1 MVRLSVLASLLL
13 SLAIPCNATSV
24 PLAKE
29 AEVNGVRIQYLED
42 GSGEPVVFVH
52 GALGDLRSWEPVRE
66 GIASKYR
73 FVAYTQRYY
82 GTEPWPDDGKNF
94 DVPTH
99 ADDLV
104 RFITSLNAGPVHLV
118 GWSYGGLVATTA
130 AVKNPSLVRSL
141 ILYEPS
147 IISVLPAE
155 SADGKAAREDQS
167 KIFAPAVAANK
178 GGDAVQA
185 AKLLIEAV
193 FQREPGGFDREPR
206 ALQTRVLD
214 NARIMPLLF
223 AAPAP
228 PAITCDMLKN
238 FPQSTLVMRGEKTQ
252 VFFALISEAIS
263 KCIPGAQ
270 LVVLQN
276 VNHDGPSRDPAGFSA
291 AVISFLSKHPGL

>member
-1 MVRLSVLASLLL
+1 M
-13 SLAIPCNATSV
+13 
-24 PLAKE
+24 
-29 AEVNGVRIQYLED
+29 
-42 GSGEPVVFVH
+42 
-52 GALGDLRSWEPVRE
+52 
-66 GIASKYR
+66 
-73 FVAYTQRYY
+73 
-82 GTEPWPDDGKNF
+82 
-94 DVPTH
+94 
-99 ADDLV
+99 
-104 RFITSLNAGPVHLV
+104 
-118 GWSYGGLVATTA
+118 
-130 AVKNPSLVRSL
+130 KNPSLVRSL

-167 KIFAPAVAANK
+167 KIFAPAVAVNK

-276 VNHDGPSRDPAGFSA
+276 VNHDGPSRDPAEFSA

>member
-1 MVRLSVLASLLL
+1 M
-13 SLAIPCNATSV
+13 
-24 PLAKE
+24 
-29 AEVNGVRIQYLED
+29 
-42 GSGEPVVFVH
+42 H

-94 DVPTH
+94 GVPTH

-193 FQREPGGFDREPR
+193 FQREPGGFEREPR

-276 VNHDGPSRDPAGFSA
+276 VNHDGPSRDPAAFTGA
-291 AVISFLSKHPGL
+291 ILQFLSRR